1 MDKDNREKDNIRLPQ
16 AGGMYR
22 GLDVPVKVLDLII
35 AAGIAL
41 LAILIFI

>member
-1 MDKDNREKDNIRLPQ
+1 MDKDNREKDNIRLP
-16 AGGMYR
+16 ASGGMYR
-22 GLDVPVKVLDLII
+22 GLDVPVKLLDLII